1 MSDNIEQIMRQLER
15 LIEKCNTEY
24 YVLGRPSMSD
34 AAFDAALQQ
43 LKALEQQHPE
53 LVSSTSPTRRVLQPM
68 DASLSAVPHREPML
82 SLGNITSLDE
92 LTAFVRT
99 LFKGHDFSR
108 GRGFHVSVE
117 PKVDGLS
124 ASWWYENG
132 RLARVLT
139 RGDGKNGEDI
149 TAAART
155 ILEMPLQ
162 LHPGLLASQ
171 PFVEIRGEVY
181 MRRSVLRRLNATRS
195 EPFANT
201 RNAAVG
207 SIKLQDPRQVALRT
221 LSFAGYDVICAS
233 AEYTNKA
240 LPSFWLQQAGVPV
253 CPDTKV
259 YSMNG
264 AKTPEQVAQEL
275 HQLVMDFDTRRQM
288 LDMDTDGCVL
298 KLVFNPEARQE
309 LSHNGVTPRW
319 AAAYKYPPEEAVTTL
334 LGVTFQVGRHG
345 TVTPVAEL
353 QPVSLAGSVIRRA
366 TLHNMPR
373 MDSLGLSAGCQVT
386 IAKAGEIIPQVLR
399 VTAAG
404 PGGLIT
410 APATCPV
417 CKGPL
422 VKEDDVVA
430 VRCANFD
437 CEGVIIPRLKH
448 AISKAALD
456 VDGAGESLIEDLVR
470 AGGIKK
476 LSQLFSLDPAGLLRS
491 GVKASP
497 ATIIRWMQMFTN
509 AASKVLDKP
518 ATLLYALSVKDLGRK
533 ACGALVEH
541 HGSVMKLLEAP
552 EEVIRATPD
561 LTPVAAAAW
570 LRVRE
575 EPWFVSELHAFG
587 RLGFQLDMR
596 PQTPTG
602 NALAGLK
609 FVITGELSR
618 ERDDFHRL
626 IKANGGSA
634 TGSVSGKTSYLI
646 AGRDAGRSKMQA
658 AEAKGVK
665 MISEEQFWALLDE
678 SRKNCHTEGQ
688 GSLQGS

>member
-1 MSDNIEQIMRQLER
+1 MRQLEQ
-15 LIEKCNTEY
+15 LIEKCSVEY

-34 AAFDAALQQ
+34 EAFDAAMKQ
-43 LKALEQQHPE
+43 LRTLEQQHPT
-53 LVSSTSPTRRVLQPM
+53 LASSTSPTKRVLQPL
-68 DASLSAVPHREPML
+68 DTSLPAVPHKVPML
-82 SLGNITSLDE
+82 SLDNITNLEE
-92 LTAFVRT
+92 LTSFVRAV
-99 LFKGHDFSR
+99 FKGHDFSR

-132 RLARVLT
+132 KLVRVLT

-162 LHPGLLASQ
+162 LRPGLLAAQ
-171 PFVEIRGEVY
+171 PFVEIRGEIY
-181 MRRSVLRRLNATRS
+181 MRRTVLRRLNSARS

-207 SIKLQDPRQVALRT
+207 SIKLQDPRQVAQRT
-221 LSFAGYDVICAS
+221 LSFAGYDVLCDAP
-233 AEYTNKA
+233 EYINKA

-253 CPDTKV
+253 CPDAHV

-264 AKTPEQVAQEL
+264 EKPPEQVAQEL
-275 HQLVMDFDTRRQM
+275 HQLVLAFDTRRQM

-298 KLVFNPEARQE
+298 KLVFNQEARNE
-309 LSHNGVTPRW
+309 LSHNGSTPRW

-353 QPVSLAGSVIRRA
+353 HPVSLAGSVIRRA

-373 MDSLGLSAGCQVT
+373 MDSLGLSEGCQVV

-399 VTAAG
+399 VAAPG
-404 PGGLIT
+404 PGAGIA
-410 APATCPV
+410 APTVCPV

-422 VKEDDVVA
+422 VREEEVVA
-430 VRCANFD
+430 VRCSNSD
-437 CEGVIIPRLKH
+437 CTGVVVAKLKH
-448 AISKAALD
+448 AISKSALD
-456 VDGAGESLIEDLVR
+456 VDGAGESLIEDLVKV
-470 AGGIKK
+470 GGVRK

-497 ATIIRWMQMFTN
+497 STIIRWMQMFTS
-509 AASKVLDKP
+509 AAGRMLDKP

-533 ACGALVEH
+533 ACAALIEH
-541 HGSVMKLLEAP
+541 HGSVLKLLEAP
-552 EEVIRATPD
+552 EEAVRATPD
-561 LTPVAAAAW
+561 LTDVAASAW
-570 LRVRE
+570 LKVRGE
-575 EPWFVSELHAFG
+575 AWFTHELIAFE
-587 RLGFQLDMR
+587 RLGFQLDLL
-596 PQTPTG
+596 PQTP
-602 NALAGLK
+602 AGDKLKDMK

-618 ERDDFHRL
+618 EREDFHKL

-634 TGSVSGKTSYLI
+634 AGSVSGKTTHLI
-646 AGRDAGRSKMQA
+646 VGREPGRSKMKA
-658 AEAKGVK
+658 AESKGVP
-665 MISEEQFWALLDE
+665 MISEEQFWDLL
-678 SRKNCHTEGQ
+678 K
-688 GSLQGS
+688 